1 MSLDWFLDAIVY
13 IVMAV
18 WVIGLVVL
26 AVVFGIRANEHR

>member
-13 IVMAV
+13 TIMAA

-26 AVVFGIRANEHR
+26 AVVFGIRAIQER